1 MGGLHPQPG
10 VNYPAHF
17 KTMETND
24 DLMFHHSLMDAE
36 RAKRRC
42 DTAAPVAIQQVSPAQ
57 HEVWR
62 ITAAAEVYRVRQQ
75 FTLSTQAYKA
85 AADLQVIIWRL

>member
-24 DLMFHHSLMDAE
+24 DLMFHHSLMDAD

-42 DTAAPVAIQQVSPAQ
+42 DTVRAWLMAALVAGMFGAGVCVGIML
-57 HEVWR
+57 H
-62 ITAAAEVYRVRQQ
+62 
-75 FTLSTQAYKA
+75 
-85 AADLQVIIWRL
+85 

>member
-1 MGGLHPQPG
+1 MSASPPKRS
-10 VNYPAHF
+10 VRSP
-17 KTMETND
+17 
-24 DLMFHHSLMDAE
+24 
-36 RAKRRC
+36 KRRRRIAVVGAVEP
-42 DTAAPVAIQQVSPAQ
+42 AAPVAIQQVSPAQ
-57 HEVWR
+57 HEVLR